1 MFDRFARSW
10 ALVKASASVLR
21 QDKELLVF
29 PLVSSIAMLI
39 VVASFVAPVFFVGG
53 DWQSQLDRSQGP
65 NVALMIWAFAFYFV
79 QYAVMFFF
87 NSALVGAAMIRLR
100 GGDPTV
106 GDGFRIAFSKLP
118 SILGYA
124 AIAATVGMIL
134 KAVEER
140 APLVG
145 RIVASLV
152 GTAWTL
158 ATFLAVPVL
167 VAENI
172 GPFEAVKKSA
182 TLLKKT
188 WGENLIGNAGI
199 GFVMGFLIIAV
210 LFVGIGLGVFTSAT
224 TQNGFG
230 FLAFAIPTAIAV
242 MLLFLIQ
249 AALHGVY
256 AAAVYRFAEEGAA
269 GAGFDAAMLQSAF
282 RAK

>member
-1 MFDRFARSW
+1 MFDRFSRSW

-29 PLVSSIAMLI
+29 PLVSSIVLLI
-39 VVASFVAPVFFVGG
+39 VMASFVAPIFLVG
-53 DWQSQLDRSQGP
+53 DWQHQLDRSQGP
-65 NVALMIWAFAFYFV
+65 NVAVMVWAFAYYFV
-79 QYAVMFFF
+79 SYAVMFFF

-106 GDGFRIAFSKLP
+106 GDGFRIALSKLP
-118 SILGYA
+118 KILGYA

-134 KAVEER
+134 KAIEER

-145 RIVASLV
+145 RIVAGLV
-152 GTAWTL
+152 GAAWSL

-167 VAENI
+167 VAEDI
-172 GPFEAVKKSA
+172 GPLEAVKKSA

-210 LFVGIGLGVFTSAT
+210 LFIGIGLGVATSAT
-224 TQNGFG
+224 TQNGLG
-230 FLAFAIPTAIAV
+230 FLAFAIPTVVAV
-242 MLLFLIQ
+242 MLLALIQ

-256 AAAVYRFAEEGAA
+256 AAAVYRYAEEGTA
-269 GAGFDAAMLQSAF
+269 GAGFDAAMLQGAF